1 MELKKLL
8 DDFAAACGNRRK
20 ISYNL
25 WRELAKFAN
34 DKEGSIYFLRHPDT
48 ENKNLLGVLYNSE
61 EAYYLYIPE
70 DPLCSTGYL
79 NQFIYNTPIYKSC
92 IYPPWGEDINWPKCI
107 DTAIKQQ
114 SLQQGSQQGFITLWP
129 TKVINELIKKE
140 SKPKENKC
148 EFKATSIQAGAIENI
163 NVSKK
168 NEFVASTPT
177 PVSPGDK
184 INFISCDTSGIK
196 INGDISNVNPIAYV
210 SSNIATTFDDITITC
225 DEVKERLEKLEKA
238 MNNKKENDTMDTKNI
253 INFDFGP
260 VNDEAIRLS
269 PYGMAVRT
277 NQNGDWLTY
286 NPDKGEMMNVNIFN
300 FKMDKF
306 IYKMPAPLG
315 SIQPGDLILHQKIP
329 MFVRS
334 VDNVAGTVEVINYR
348 DSTIASILPVKS
360 PFGFNFVTKVISL
373 IDFSNVNA
381 DSDNPFGN
389 MLPMMMLANNDGNN
403 DNLLPLM
410 FMMNGQMSMDNP
422 LMMYFLLKD
431 GDNSNDMLPML
442 LMSQYMNK

>member
-8 DDFAAACGNRRK
+8 DDFAAACGNHRK

-25 WRELAKFAN
+25 WRELTKFAN
-34 DKEGSIYFLRHPDT
+34 DKESCIYFLRHPDI
-48 ENKNLLGVLYNSE
+48 ENKNLLGVLYNFKE
-61 EAYYLYIPE
+61 TYYLYIPE
-70 DPLCSTGYL
+70 DHLCSTGYL
-79 NQFIYNTPIYKSC
+79 NQFIYDTPIYKSC
-92 IYPPWGEDINWPKCI
+92 IYPPQGEHTNWPKCI
-107 DTAIKQQ
+107 GTAIAK
-114 SLQQGSQQGFITLWP
+114 QGFITLWP
-129 TKVINELIKKE
+129 ATEFNELIKKE

-148 EFKATSIQAGAIENI
+148 EFKATPVQADKIENI

-184 INFISCDTSGIK
+184 INFISHDNKNIKITSG
-196 INGDISNVNPIAYV
+196 DLSYMNPSIYANA
-210 SSNIATTFDDITITC
+210 NIATSFNDITATC
-225 DEVKERLEKLEKA
+225 DEVNERLEKLEKA

-306 IYKMPAPLG
+306 IYKVPAPLG
-315 SIQPGDLILHQKIP
+315 SIKPGDLILHQKIP

-334 VDNVAGTVEVINYR
+334 VDNVAGTVEAINYR

-360 PFGFNFVTKVISL
+360 PFGFNFITKVISL
-373 IDFSNVNA
+373 IDFSKINA
-381 DSDNPFGN
+381 DTENPFGN
-389 MLPMMMLANNDGNN
+389 MLPLMMLGNQEDGNIDPLMMYMMMQNGSMDFNNPMMMYFLLKDNNSN

-410 FMMNGQMSMDNP
+410 FMMQ
-422 LMMYFLLKD
+422 
-431 GDNSNDMLPML
+431 
-442 LMSQYMNK
+442 Q

>member
-1 MELKKLL
+1 MELKSLL
-8 DDFAAACGNRRK
+8 DDFAAACGDHEK

-25 WRELAKFAN
+25 WRQLTKFAN
-34 DKEGSIYFLRHPDT
+34 DKKGCIYFLRHPDT
-48 ENKNLLGVLYNSE
+48 TNRNLLGFLYDFENE
-61 EAYYLYIPE
+61 YYLYIPE
-70 DPLCSTGYL
+70 DPLYPTGYL
-79 NQFIYNTPIYKSC
+79 NQYIYNTSFYKHPC
-92 IYPPWGEDINWPKCI
+92 IYPPQDKDINWPKCI
-107 DTAIKQQ
+107 DTMLEKY
-114 SLQQGSQQGFITLWP
+114 GWTLWP
-129 TKVINELIKKE
+129 VKEFNELIEKE
-140 SKPKENKC
+140 SEPK
-148 EFKATSIQAGAIENI
+148 
-163 NVSKK
+163 SKK
-168 NEFVASTPT
+168 HEFVASTPT
-177 PVSPGDK
+177 AVNPRDK
-184 INFISCDTSGIK
+184 INFISYDTSGK
-196 INGDISNVNPIAYV
+196 IVNGDISNASPLTYVNSNIG
-210 SSNIATTFDDITITC
+210 NIATNFNTITSTFDETN
-225 DEVKERLEKLEKA
+225 ERLTKLEKA
-238 MNNKKENDTMDTKNI
+238 LNNKKENDTMDTNNI

-260 VNDEAIRLS
+260 VNNEAIRLS
-269 PYGMAVRT
+269 PYGLAVRT

-300 FKMDKF
+300 FKMDKI

-315 SIQPGDLILHQKIP
+315 SVKPGDLILHQKIP

-334 VDNVAGTVEVINYR
+334 VDNVAGTVEAINYR

-360 PFGFNFVTKVISL
+360 PFGFNFVIKIISL

-431 GDNSNDMLPML
+431 GDNNNDMLPML

>member
-8 DDFAAACGNRRK
+8 DDFAAGCGDHKK
-20 ISYNL
+20 IAYDL
-25 WRELAKFAN
+25 WRQLVKFAD
-34 DKEGSIYFLRHPDT
+34 DKEGCIYFLSHPNAT
-48 ENKNLLGVLYNSE
+48 SKSLLGVLYNFKE
-61 EAYYLYIPE
+61 EYYLYIP
-70 DPLCSTGYL
+70 DNFFCPTGYL
-79 NQFIYNTPIYKSC
+79 NQYIRNSSIYKSC
-92 IYPPWGEDINWPKCI
+92 IYPPQGNYINWPKYI
-107 DTAIKQQ
+107 DIAIKE
-114 SLQQGSQQGFITLWP
+114 QGFTALWP
-129 TKVINELIKKE
+129 AKEFDKLIKKE
-140 SKPKENKC
+140 SEPKEH
-148 EFKATSIQAGAIENI
+148 
-163 NVSKK
+163 
-168 NEFVASTPT
+168 EFVASTPT

-184 INFISCDTSGIK
+184 INFISCNTNGIK
-196 INGDISNVNPIAYV
+196 ISGDISNVQPLTYV
-210 SSNIATTFDDITITC
+210 SSNIATTFDDITVTC
-225 DEVKERLEKLEKA
+225 DEVKERLNKLEKA

-315 SIQPGDLILHQKIP
+315 SIKPGDLILHQKIP

-334 VDNVAGTVEVINYR
+334 VDNVAGTVEAINYR

-360 PFGFNFVTKVISL
+360 PFGFNFITKVISL
-373 IDFSNVNA
+373 IDFSKINA
-381 DSDNPFGN
+381 DTENPFGN
-389 MLPMMMLANNDGNN
+389 MLPLMMLGNQEDGNIDPLMMYMMMQNGSMDFNNPMMMYFLLKDNNSN

-410 FMMNGQMSMDNP
+410 FMMQ
-422 LMMYFLLKD
+422 
-431 GDNSNDMLPML
+431 
-442 LMSQYMNK
+442 Q

>member
-8 DDFAAACGNRRK
+8 DDFAAACGSHRK

-25 WRELAKFAN
+25 WRQLANFAN
-34 DKEGSIYFLRHPDT
+34 DKEGCIYFLRHPDIT
-48 ENKNLLGVLYNSE
+48 NKNLLGVIYNSE
-61 EAYYLYIPE
+61 EAYNLYIPE

-79 NQFIYNTPIYKSC
+79 NQFIYDTPIYKSC
-92 IYPPWGEDINWPKCI
+92 IYPPWGEDANWPNCI
-107 DTAIKQQ
+107 STAIKK
-114 SLQQGSQQGFITLWP
+114 QGCITLWP
-129 TKVINELIKKE
+129 TEEFNELIKKASE
-140 SKPKENKC
+140 TKENKC
-148 EFKATSIQAGAIENI
+148 QFKATPVQAAKIENI
-163 NVSKK
+163 TASKE

-184 INFISCDTSGIK
+184 INFISYDPNGIK
-196 INGDISNVNPIAYV
+196 ITGGDLSHMTPLTYV
-210 SSNIATTFDDITITC
+210 SSNIPTAFNDITITC
-225 DEVKERLEKLEKA
+225 DEVKERLNKLEKA

-269 PYGMAVRT
+269 PYGMAVHA
-277 NQNGDWLTY
+277 NKNGDWLTY

-315 SIQPGDLILHQKIP
+315 SIKPGDLILHQKIP

-334 VDNVAGTVEVINYR
+334 VDNVAGTIEAINYL

-360 PFGFNFVTKVISL
+360 PFGFNFVTKIISL
-373 IDFSNVNA
+373 IDFSKVNA
-381 DSDNPFGN
+381 DNDNPFGN
-389 MLPMMMLANNDGNN
+389 MLPMMLLSGDGETDTTTLCMAMMMMQNGGLDMFNPMMMYFLLKDNNSN

-410 FMMNGQMSMDNP
+410 FMMQ
-422 LMMYFLLKD
+422 
-431 GDNSNDMLPML
+431 
-442 LMSQYMNK
+442 Q

>member
-107 DTAIKQQ
+107 NTAIKQQ

-129 TKVINELIKKE
+129 TKVINELIKQE
-140 SKPKENKC
+140 SKSKENKC
-148 EFKATSIQAGAIENI
+148 QFKASPIQAGTIENI

-210 SSNIATTFDDITITC
+210 SSNIATTFDDITVTC
-225 DEVKERLEKLEKA
+225 DEVKERLTKLEKA

-306 IYKMPAPLG
+306 IYKVPAPLG
-315 SIQPGDLILHQKIP
+315 SIKPGDLILHQKIP

-334 VDNVAGTVEVINYR
+334 VDNVAGTVEAINYR

-360 PFGFNFVTKVISL
+360 PFGFNFITKVISL
-373 IDFSNVNA
+373 IDFSKINA
-381 DSDNPFGN
+381 DTENPFGN
-389 MLPMMMLANNDGNN
+389 MLPLMMFGNQEDGNIDPLMMYMMMQNGSMDFNNPMMMYFLLKDNNSN

-410 FMMNGQMSMDNP
+410 FMMQ
-422 LMMYFLLKD
+422 
-431 GDNSNDMLPML
+431 
-442 LMSQYMNK
+442 Q